1 MYGRDLIEK
10 HIVTALLFSENY
22 VLHLVRLAVRKPFL
36 LFYIIIQKYMCTV
49 YIKTLKLHISWLIVS
64 IIDVFGVSFF

>member
-36 LFYIIIQKYMCTV
+36 
-49 YIKTLKLHISWLIVS
+49 
-64 IIDVFGVSFF
+64 